1 MISTFE
7 KYYSIYAELADC
19 CDRVIA
25 HFFDPGNLYLSEDV
39 AYFSKLLSEKFLA
52 VNPNI
57 DFGVSCWV
65 DTFNKKDFIDVLGT
79 DITLYEGT
87 HHDDKEEYAS
97 FRSFCRDMGCR
108 LGTWAWNTCEMEI
121 DQLAQMNFNPHIIQD
136 VYLTASQYDDI
147 DRPDY
152 WSEMDSNHVVNVF
165 SLYCAGQLLI
175 DPARDLDELTEEIA
189 LAAVGAE
196 YASGFADILRLL
208 EDARSGESW
217 NTYWW
222 NSEDYLL
229 KSPDYPAEEILERS
243 EKALTLLSEMID
255 KRIPVN
261 TLPLPIE
268 LPELMHLMLP
278 QIEQIN
284 AFAKFR
290 IGLADAAQLL
300 AGGAAHEDIQARL
313 EAISTPV
320 SEYNTV
326 TGLWGQ
332 IEARAQQEM
341 LLDFCNANGFEI
353 PADPVFRQ
361 TRKNRI
367 YDYFVSYQKGHSEPV
382 LQFAPYFQ
390 YGLAYGE
397 ETTIQLV
404 NELLEE
410 GLFSKDPETG
420 GIYLTDWE
428 HYKYAFNFIY

>member
-1 MISTFE
+1 
-7 KYYSIYAELADC
+7 
-19 CDRVIA
+19 
-25 HFFDPGNLYLSEDV
+25 
-39 AYFSKLLSEKFLA
+39 
-52 VNPNI
+52 
-57 DFGVSCWV
+57 
-65 DTFNKKDFIDVLGT
+65 
-79 DITLYEGT
+79 
-87 HHDDKEEYAS
+87 
-97 FRSFCRDMGCR
+97 
-108 LGTWAWNTCEMEI
+108 
-121 DQLAQMNFNPHIIQD
+121 
-136 VYLTASQYDDI
+136 
-147 DRPDY
+147 
-152 WSEMDSNHVVNVF
+152 
-165 SLYCAGQLLI
+165 
-175 DPARDLDELTEEIA
+175 
-189 LAAVGAE
+189 
-196 YASGFADILRLL
+196 
-208 EDARSGESW
+208 
-217 NTYWW
+217 
-222 NSEDYLL
+222 
-229 KSPDYPAEEILERS
+229 
-243 EKALTLLSEMID
+243 
-255 KRIPVN
+255 
-261 TLPLPIE
+261 
-268 LPELMHLMLP
+268 MLP